1 MRAFPPEDHAS
12 GLRDL
17 SLGVDS
23 LPIQRS
29 LGISWD
35 LKSDTFTFQVSSDTK
50 PFTRRRVLST
60 VNGLYDPL
68 GFAAPVLIQGKALLR
83 DLTVDACD
91 WDTPLPSE
99 KGEQWVQWRKSR
111 KELQHLQVFRP
122 YMQAPLQSAKRREL
136 CVFSDASVKAVAA
149 VAYLRVLDGDGR
161 YHSGFILGKAK
172 LAPRSDYSIPRL
184 ELCADFMSS

>member
-35 LKSDTFTFQVSSDTK
+35 LKSDTFTFQVSSDMK

-83 DLTVDACD
+83 DLTVGACD

-122 YMQAPLQSAKRREL
+122 YVQAPL
-136 CVFSDASVKAVAA
+136 
-149 VAYLRVLDGDGR
+149 
-161 YHSGFILGKAK
+161 
-172 LAPRSDYSIPRL
+172 
-184 ELCADFMSS
+184 